1 MREAM
6 AALGPLLRRQPLG
19 AVGGLIVLALIA
31 VAVLAPRLAPHGA
44 KEATFAPFLPPSAEF
59 PMGTDQIGRDV
70 LSRVIWG
77 ARLSLYVG
85 LVSVVFGITTG
96 SLWGAVTAYLGGAAD
111 TGSQRVV
118 DSLMALPPIIL
129 ALALMAALGQSV
141 NNVIIAL
148 VVLLTP
154 TAART
159 VRSIALGIVASPYM
173 ESARAVGAT
182 NWRIISRHLIP
193 NCMAGYIVLV
203 TTNVSYA
210 IVVEASLSFIGAGAP
225 PDEPSWGG
233 MLTAGIQALETAPW
247 MVFFP
252 GLAVSLAVFGLHLFA
267 DSIRAVTAAPPAARA
282 AKKPRPGGILT
293 WFDYGDPG
301 RLDVH
306 AESPLVV
313 QQATAGVYS
322 GLLHYEPDDPSK
334 IAADLAE
341 RWTVSPDGKTYTFH
355 LRKGV
360 KWHDGQPFSADD
372 VKASFDR
379 ILNKDFQSPKCGAS
393 LKPMVAAVEMV
404 DANTVQFRLKF
415 AAAPFLPSLASAW
428 CRVAAKHILAKY
440 GDLHQ
445 PEAPIGTGALKF

>member
-6 AALGPLLRRQPLG
+6 AALGHLLRRQPLG

-31 VAVLAPRLAPHGA
+31 VAVLAPRLAPHGP
-44 KEATFAPFLPPSAEF
+44 KEAIFAPYLPPSAEF

-70 LSRVIWG
+70 LSRVVWG

-85 LVSVVFGITTG
+85 LVSVVFGITAG

-118 DSLMALPPIIL
+118 DTVMALPPIIL

-159 VRSIALGIVASPYM
+159 VRSIALGIIASPYM

-252 GLAVSLAVFGLHLFA
+252 GLAISLAVFGLNLFG
-267 DSIRAVTAAPPAARA
+267 DSIRDVTD
-282 AKKPRPGGILT
+282 PRLRGGL
-293 WFDYGDPG
+293 G
-301 RLDVH
+301 
-306 AESPLVV
+306 
-313 QQATAGVYS
+313 
-322 GLLHYEPDDPSK
+322 
-334 IAADLAE
+334 
-341 RWTVSPDGKTYTFH
+341 
-355 LRKGV
+355 
-360 KWHDGQPFSADD
+360 
-372 VKASFDR
+372 
-379 ILNKDFQSPKCGAS
+379 
-393 LKPMVAAVEMV
+393 
-404 DANTVQFRLKF
+404 
-415 AAAPFLPSLASAW
+415 
-428 CRVAAKHILAKY
+428 
-440 GDLHQ
+440 
-445 PEAPIGTGALKF
+445 

>member
-6 AALGPLLRRQPLG
+6 AALGRLIRRQPMG
-19 AVGGLIVLALIA
+19 AAGGLIVVVLIA
-31 VAVLAPRLAPHGA
+31 VAVLAPRLAPHGP
-44 KEATFAPFLPPSAEF
+44 KEATFAPYLPPSAEF

-85 LVSVVFGITTG
+85 LVSVVFGITAG

-118 DSLMALPPIIL
+118 DSVMALPPIIL

-159 VRSIALGIVASPYM
+159 IRSIALGIVVSPYM

-182 NWRIISRHLIP
+182 SWRIISRHLIP

-252 GLAVSLAVFGLHLFA
+252 GLAISLAVFGLNLFG
-267 DSIRAVTAAPPAARA
+267 DSIRDVTD
-282 AKKPRPGGILT
+282 PRLRGGL
-293 WFDYGDPG
+293 G
-301 RLDVH
+301 
-306 AESPLVV
+306 
-313 QQATAGVYS
+313 
-322 GLLHYEPDDPSK
+322 
-334 IAADLAE
+334 
-341 RWTVSPDGKTYTFH
+341 
-355 LRKGV
+355 
-360 KWHDGQPFSADD
+360 
-372 VKASFDR
+372 
-379 ILNKDFQSPKCGAS
+379 
-393 LKPMVAAVEMV
+393 
-404 DANTVQFRLKF
+404 
-415 AAAPFLPSLASAW
+415 
-428 CRVAAKHILAKY
+428 
-440 GDLHQ
+440 
-445 PEAPIGTGALKF
+445 

>member
-1 MREAM
+1 MRERSAIIGR
-6 AALGPLLRRQPLG
+6 LVRRQPLG
-19 AVGGLIVLALIA
+19 TAGGLIVLVLIA
-31 VAVLAPRLAPHGA
+31 VAVLAPRLAPHGP
-44 KEATFAPFLPPSAEF
+44 KEASFAPYLPPSSEF
-59 PMGTDQIGRDV
+59 PMGTDQVGRDV

-85 LVSVVFGITTG
+85 LVSVVFGITAC

-111 TGSQRVV
+111 TGSQRIV
-118 DSLMALPPIIL
+118 DSVMALPPIIL

-252 GLAVSLAVFGLHLFA
+252 GLAISLAVFGLNLFG
-267 DSIRAVTAAPPAARA
+267 DSIRDVTD
-282 AKKPRPGGILT
+282 PRLRGGL
-293 WFDYGDPG
+293 G
-301 RLDVH
+301 
-306 AESPLVV
+306 
-313 QQATAGVYS
+313 
-322 GLLHYEPDDPSK
+322 
-334 IAADLAE
+334 
-341 RWTVSPDGKTYTFH
+341 
-355 LRKGV
+355 
-360 KWHDGQPFSADD
+360 
-372 VKASFDR
+372 
-379 ILNKDFQSPKCGAS
+379 
-393 LKPMVAAVEMV
+393 
-404 DANTVQFRLKF
+404 
-415 AAAPFLPSLASAW
+415 
-428 CRVAAKHILAKY
+428 
-440 GDLHQ
+440 
-445 PEAPIGTGALKF
+445 